1 MRRALVV
8 GCAMVL
14 IGSVTAVIPVDS
26 VSTDEAIAAS
36 ATSDALAAAEAR
48 AMGPFATLLAD
59 RGWR

>member
-14 IGSVTAVIPVDS
+14 IGSVTAVAPADS
-26 VSTDEAIAAS
+26 VEA
-36 ATSDALAAAEAR
+36 DKAR
-48 AMGPFATLLAD
+48 AMDPFATLIAD